1 MLLFAL
7 PFNISIAFPSLVDPY
22 VTGVYVNYL
31 VPTVSILDVFALLLL
46 ASLISQHRNLTDFL
60 TRIPLPIYLLA
71 GYFLLHSLLHPDL
84 NVIFSSGRLLL
95 YTLTAYHGV
104 KEVIKSKQDFGA
116 DILKILFV
124 SVMIQLVIGV
134 LQFSGGKSL
143 GLEFLGESKLLAGA
157 IGTSFIKLSEG
168 EFLRA
173 YGTFPHPNVL
183 AGYLLFAFLSASFT
197 HFTYKKKGLPLLLML
212 LSSFLMVFTFSRVAL
227 ALMVIS
233 WLVIG
238 YISLM
243 KKGLAV
249 LIFERFGTFFTGM
262 DYALEDRVK
271 LIRES
276 IEIIKQNLWFGVGSG
291 SFTRALGGNVPYAAT
306 GISLLQPVH
315 NIPLLLISEHG
326 IIFGLL
332 LTGLITVLILR
343 PFFLS
348 LGGKHIFILGSLSIL
363 AVGLMDHYLTT
374 IQQGEI
380 LLLGGLFLLNPD
392 LSKLKTTSL
401 STSP

>member
-1 MLLFAL
+1 MLLLVL

-31 VPTVSILDVFALLLL
+31 VPTISILDVFTLLLL
-46 ASLISQHRNLTDFL
+46 SSLLSQNTALRTFFR
-60 TRIPLPIYLLA
+60 RIPLLIYLLA
-71 GYFLLHSLLHPDL
+71 GYLVLHTLLHPDL
-84 NVIFSSGRLLL
+84 NAVFNSARFLL
-95 YTLTAYHGV
+95 YTLTAYFGV
-104 KEVIKSKQDFGA
+104 RELINDRDQGFRA
-116 DILKILFV
+116 DILKVLLV
-124 SVMIQLVIGV
+124 SVVIQMLIGL

-183 AGYLLFAFLSASFT
+183 AGYLLFVFLSASFAR
-197 HFTYKKKGLPLLLML
+197 FTYKKKGLPLLVML

-227 ALMVIS
+227 SLMIAS

-238 YISLM
+238 YMSLM

-262 DYALEDRVK
+262 DYALEDRIK
-271 LIRES
+271 LIKES
-276 IEIIKQNLWFGVGSG
+276 FVIIKQNLWFGVGSG
-291 SFTRALGGNVPYAAT
+291 GFTRALEGNVPYAAT

-315 NIPLLLISEHG
+315 NIPLLLVSEHG

-332 LTGLITVLILR
+332 LTGLITAMILR
-343 PFFLS
+343 PFFMS

-363 AVGLMDHYLTT
+363 AVGMMDHYLLT
-374 IQQGEI
+374 IPQGEI
-380 LLLGGLFLLNPD
+380 LFLGSLFLLNPD
-392 LSKLKTTSL
+392 LGK
-401 STSP
+401 